1 MYNPLYRTLTEFLIR
16 NTKMEV
22 SDNLD
27 QFALPVSTYGYSAI
41 SLDDERIGATEYTL
55 VTIVVDVSGSVSSYK
70 TDMENA
76 IKEIVESCRKSPR
89 KDNLM
94 IRIVTFDD
102 DMSEMHGFKLLVDCN
117 PDDYTNCLTIGGMT
131 ALFDASNNAIAATN
145 DYAKKLGDNEFD
157 ANAIVVILTDGMDNR
172 SNEATASTVKQ
183 TLEASV
189 KEESLESMLSILVG
203 VGVGD
208 YDGVQQYLDDFKD
221 QAGIT
226 QYVGIA
232 AANSSTIAK
241 LAKFI
246 SQSISAQSQAL
257 GTGGVSQTLQF

>member
-1 MYNPLYRTLTEFLIR
+1 M
-16 NTKMEV
+16 NT
-22 SDNLD
+22 SDTLD
-27 QFALPVSTYGYSAI
+27 QFALPTGTYGYSAI

-70 TDMENA
+70 KEMEEA
-76 IKEIVESCRKSPR
+76 IKEIVASCGKSPR

-102 DMSEMHGFKLLVDCN
+102 NMSELHGFKLLVDCKS
-117 PDDYTNCLTIGGMT
+117 DDYTDCLVIGGCT

-157 ANAIVVILTDGMDNR
+157 ANAIVVILTDGCDNR
-172 SNEATASTVKQ
+172 SNEATADTVKK

-189 KEESLESMLSILVG
+189 REESLESMLSILVG

-208 YDGVQQYLDDFKD
+208 YYDVQSSLDSFKKE
-221 QAGIT
+221 AGIT
-226 QYVGIA
+226 QYVEIA
-232 AANSSTIAK
+232 DANSSTLAK
-241 LAKFI
+241 LAKFV